1 VRKAYTKREV
11 EYPVDFIMDMTMGM
25 MRYNPDQALSGL
37 VRWANQRYNLGWDEA
52 KVRSTMPPKIREEVL
67 AASRKFVESGEMD
80 KSIEAI
86 VEGGDPAVVE
96 QRLKDRFGSRM
107 PAWIK
112 DLEGEARL
120 AALRGAAE
128 MAIRGELAQFERLIL
143 VETLDSSWKDHLYS
157 MDQLRD
163 SIGFRAFSQQDP
175 RIEYKREGAKQ
186 FTEMNRHV
194 RDRVCEQVF
203 KMKISPT
210 AAIQQQMAAMAMQQ
224 RAQQSAGAPLVGAG
238 APAGGQPRSPRPM
251 SAGGTPPQS
260 GGAMPF
266 GGGTFAGPGISM
278 PSPARPPQPQ
288 PPASTPPPPPPPPP
302 AAGDDDARG
311 TT

>member
-1 VRKAYTKREV
+1 
-11 EYPVDFIMDMTMGM
+11 
-25 MRYNPDQALSGL
+25 
-37 VRWANQRYNLGWDEA
+37 
-52 KVRSTMPPKIREEVL
+52 MPPKIREEVL
-67 AASRKFVESGEMD
+67 AASRAFVESGEME
-80 KSIEAI
+80 KSIESI

-96 QRLKDRFGSRM
+96 QRLKDRFGARM

-112 DLEGEARL
+112 DLEGEERL

-203 KMKISPT
+203 KLKISPT

-224 RAQQSAGAPLVGAG
+224 RAQQPAAAPRVGAS
-238 APAGGQPRSPRPM
+238 APAGLPQSPRPA
-251 SAGGTPPQS
+251 SAGG
-260 GGAMPF
+260 AMAF
-266 GGGTFAGPGISM
+266 GSGTFSGPGIPTS
-278 PSPARPPQPQ
+278 PPARPSQ
-288 PPASTPPPPPPPPP
+288 PPPPS
-302 AAGDDDARG
+302 ADEDDARG